1 MKKKILI
8 AAVVLIAAAAA
19 IAAIL
24 VFSGKQH
31 TVENSTVSE
40 LTSETN
46 KKESSVEKD
55 NGKDGQKSKIEL
67 PVIPMK

>member
-40 LTSETN
+40 LTSET
-46 KKESSVEKD
+46 KKEESSVEKG
-55 NGKDGQKSKIEL
+55 NSEDGQKSKIEL

>member
-24 VFSGKQH
+24 AFSGKPH

-55 NGKDGQKSKIEL
+55 NG
-67 PVIPMK
+67 

>member
-46 KKESSVEKD
+46 K
-55 NGKDGQKSKIEL
+55 L
-67 PVIPMK
+67 